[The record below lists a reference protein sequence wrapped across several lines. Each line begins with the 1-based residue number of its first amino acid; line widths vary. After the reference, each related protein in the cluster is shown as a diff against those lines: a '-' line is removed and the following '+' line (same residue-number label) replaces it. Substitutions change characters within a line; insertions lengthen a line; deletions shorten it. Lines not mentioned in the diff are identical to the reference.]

1 MKSRFDAVNE
11 IYLLYVKK
19 HLGDN
24 PIQNILTCGGS
35 KGAVGSELDRHKNF
49 IYENIFHYEILEE
62 YIDYDEV
69 IKENILYPD
78 APIQSVNLIYA
89 DVGGGKTCYD
99 KMMEDDIEEGVI
111 KILDSGFIDNK
122 LGILVFLY
130 FDGITIEPFLDKQY
144 GGYKSKD
151 FFSKNV
157 TWYDKYNKGTY
168 SQRLDGV
175 VFKND

>member
-89 DVGGGKTCYD
+89 DVGGSHECVVKI
-99 KMMEDDIEEGVI
+99 KENNISEGII
-111 KILDSGFIDNK
+111 KLLDSGFVNNN
-122 LGILVFLY
+122 LGILVFL
-130 FDGITIEPFLDKQY
+130 FFNGIGIEPFLDKQY

-151 FFSKNV
+151 FFSSNIV
-157 TWYDKYNKGTY
+157 WDDGYGIGD
-168 SQRLDGV
+168 QRLDGV

>member
-24 PIQNILTCGGS
+24 PLQNILTCGGS
-35 KGAVGSELDRHKNF
+35 EGAVNVELERHKEF
-49 IYENIFHYEILEE
+49 TYENIFHYELFDNN
-62 YIDYDEV
+62 IDYDEV

-89 DVGGGKTCYD
+89 DVGGSHECVVKI
-99 KMMEDDIEEGVI
+99 KENNISEGII
-111 KILDSGFIDNK
+111 KLLDSGFVNNN
-122 LGILVFLY
+122 LGILVFLF
-130 FDGITIEPFLDKQY
+130 FDGIGVEPFLNKEY
-144 GGYKSKD
+144 GEYNSRD

>member
-111 KILDSGFIDNK
+111 KILDNGFINNN

-130 FDGITIEPFLDKQY
+130 FDGIGIEPFLDKQY
-144 GGYKSKD
+144 GEYKSKD
-151 FFSKNV
+151 FFSSNIV
-157 TWYDKYNKGTY
+157 WDDGYGIGD
-168 SQRLDGV
+168 QRLDGV
-175 VFKND
+175 FFYK

>member
-111 KILDSGFIDNK
+111 KILDSGFVDNE
-122 LGILVFLY
+122 LGVLVFLY
-130 FDGITIEPFLDKQY
+130 FDGIGIEPFLDKQY
-144 GGYKSKD
+144 GEYKSKD
-151 FFSKNV
+151 FFSSNIV
-157 TWYDKYNKGTY
+157 WDDGYGIGD
-168 SQRLDGV
+168 QRLDGV
-175 VFKND
+175 FFYK